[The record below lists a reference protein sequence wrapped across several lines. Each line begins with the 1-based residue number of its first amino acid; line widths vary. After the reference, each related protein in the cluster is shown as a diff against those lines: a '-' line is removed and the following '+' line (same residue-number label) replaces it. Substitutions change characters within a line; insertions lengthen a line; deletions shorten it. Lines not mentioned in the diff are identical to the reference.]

1 VWISHEPQAGHEQA
15 GRRPALVVSPEEYNE
30 RVGLALV
37 CPITSRVKGY
47 PWEVVIPAGVPVTG
61 AILSDQVKSLDWK
74 ARRAELLC
82 ELPAVVVAETIGR
95 LSALLVPQE
104 A

>member
-1 VWISHEPQAGHEQA
+1 
-15 GRRPALVVSPEEYNE
+15 
-30 RVGLALV
+30 
-37 CPITSRVKGY
+37 
-47 PWEVVIPAGVPVTG
+47 
-61 AILSDQVKSLDWK
+61 VKSLDWK